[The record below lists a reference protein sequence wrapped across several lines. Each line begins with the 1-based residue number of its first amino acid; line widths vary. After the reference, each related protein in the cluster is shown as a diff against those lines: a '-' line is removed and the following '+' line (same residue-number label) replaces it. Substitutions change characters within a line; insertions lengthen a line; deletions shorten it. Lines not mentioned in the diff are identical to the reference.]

1 MLVASAS
8 TLQAPR
14 FRGKSYL
21 ALVLQPTAPFD
32 AWLESL
38 RELSGRSPGFFTT
51 RPIVLDIS
59 DLTLSERDLMTLV
72 SALERLGIRVMGFEG
87 AKDSILAPGM
97 PPVLSGGRQTGGV
110 ETPSASKAET
120 PAAPSSSSL
129 LVENVRSGQSVIFT
143 KGDVTVTGSV
153 ASGAEVVA
161 GGSIHVYGALR
172 GRAIAGAQGNADAR
186 IFCRKLEAEFV
197 AIDAC
202 YLTAETIDPALSG
215 QPVQIRSEHETLK
228 LDVLR

>member
-1 MLVASAS
+1 LVASAS

-21 ALVLQPTAPFD
+21 ALVLQPAAPFD

-38 RELSGRSPGFFTT
+38 AELSRRSPGFFTT

-59 DLTLSERDLMTLV
+59 DLTLSERELMTLV

-87 AKDSILAPGM
+87 ARDAILAPGM
-97 PPVLSGGRQTGGV
+97 PPVLSGGRQTGGID
-110 ETPSASKAET
+110 T
-120 PAAPSSSSL
+120 PAVKPEAPARPQTTSL
-129 LVENVRSGQSVIFT
+129 LVDSVRSGQSVIFT
-143 KGDVTVTGSV
+143 EGDVTITGSV

-186 IFCRKLEAEFV
+186 IFCRKLEAEFL

-202 YLTAETIDPALSG
+202 YLTAETIDPALTGKS
-215 QPVQIRSEHETLK
+215 VQIRSEHETLK

>member
-1 MLVASAS
+1 LVASAS
-8 TLQAPR
+8 PLQAPR

-21 ALVLQPTAPFD
+21 ALVLQPAAPFD

-38 RELSGRSPGFFTT
+38 RELSRRSPGFFTT

-110 ETPSASKAET
+110 ETPSASAVESG
-120 PAAPSSSSL
+120 ASSSCSL

-161 GGSIHVYGALR
+161 GGSIHIYGALR
-172 GRAIAGAQGNADAR
+172 GRAIAGTQGNKDAR

-197 AIDAC
+197 AIDVC

-215 QPVQIRSEHETLK
+215 LPVQIRSDHETLK

>member
-1 MLVASAS
+1 
-8 TLQAPR
+8 
-14 FRGKSYL
+14 
-21 ALVLQPTAPFD
+21 
-32 AWLESL
+32 
-38 RELSGRSPGFFTT
+38 
-51 RPIVLDIS
+51 
-59 DLTLSERDLMTLV
+59 MTLV

-87 AKDSILAPGM
+87 AKDAILAPGM

-110 ETPSASKAET
+110 DTPSASKPEAS
-120 PAAPSSSSL
+120 APSSSSL
-129 LVENVRSGQSVIFT
+129 LVENVRSGQSIIFT
-143 KGDVTVTGSV
+143 KGDVTVTGSI

-215 QPVQIRSEHETLK
+215 QPVQIRSELETLK

>member
-1 MLVASAS
+1 MVASAS
-8 TLQAPR
+8 SLQAPR

-32 AWLESL
+32 AWLDAL
-38 RELSGRSPGFFTT
+38 RELSRRSPGFFTT

-59 DLTLSERDLMTLV
+59 DLTASERDLMTLV

-87 AKDSILAPGM
+87 ARDSILAPGM
-97 PPVLSGGRQTGGV
+97 PPVLSGGRQTGGI
-110 ETPSASKAET
+110 ETPSAAKTDNPE
-120 PAAPSSSSL
+120 APSPSSL
-129 LVENVRSGQSVIFT
+129 FVENVRSGQSVVFT
-143 KGDVTVTGSV
+143 KGDVTVAGSI

-172 GRAIAGAQGNADAR
+172 GRAIAGARGNAGAR
-186 IFCRKLEAEFV
+186 IFCRKLEAEFL

-215 QPVQIRSEHETLK
+215 QPVQIRSEDETLK

>member
-1 MLVASAS
+1 MVASA
-8 TLQAPR
+8 TALQAPR

-21 ALVLQPTAPFD
+21 ALVLQPAAPFD

-38 RELSGRSPGFFTT
+38 AELSRRSPGFFTT

-59 DLTLSERDLMTLV
+59 DLTLSERELMTLV

-87 AKDSILAPGM
+87 ARDSILAPGM

-110 ETPSASKAET
+110 DT
-120 PAAPSSSSL
+120 PAAKPEAPARPQSTSL
-129 LVENVRSGQSVIFT
+129 LVDSVRSGQSVVFT
-143 KGDVTVTGSV
+143 EGDVTITGSV

-172 GRAIAGAQGNADAR
+172 GRAIAGAHGNAGAR
-186 IFCRKLEAEFV
+186 IFCRKLEAEFL

-202 YLTAETIDPALSG
+202 YLTAETIDPALAGKS
-215 QPVQIRSEHETLK
+215 VQIRSEHEILK

>member
-1 MLVASAS
+1 LVASAH

-21 ALVLQPTAPFD
+21 ALVLQPAAPFD

-38 RELSGRSPGFFTT
+38 AELSRRSPGFFTT
-51 RPIVLDIS
+51 RPIVLDIA

-87 AKDSILAPGM
+87 ARDSILAPGI
-97 PPVLSGGRQTGGV
+97 PPVLSGGRQTGGID
-110 ETPSASKAET
+110 TPSAKPET
-120 PAAPSSSSL
+120 PAPPSSSSL

-143 KGDVTVTGSV
+143 EGDVTVTGSV

-172 GRAIAGAQGNADAR
+172 GRAIAGAQGNAGAR
-186 IFCRKLEAEFV
+186 IFCRRLEAEFL